1 MVSGA
6 ENVNFFTFKGYP
18 NVNPI
23 KTGVTPAKEITTQG
37 VNYAKY
43 DQKSQPNLAQFDY
56 RPPVVGGD
64 GVHGLKCNYFA

>member
-23 KTGVTPAKEITTQG
+23 KTGVTPAKEVTTKG

-43 DQKSQPNLAQFDY
+43 DKKSQPNFAQFDTY
-56 RPPVVGGD
+56 QSPVVKRA
-64 GVHGLKCNYFA
+64 GLANELDYMA

>member
-23 KTGVTPAKEITTQG
+23 KTGVTPAKEVTTQG

-43 DQKSQPNLAQFDY
+43 DGNKQPNFAQFDY

>member
-23 KTGVTPAKEITTQG
+23 KTVVTPAKEVTTQG

-43 DQKSQPNLAQFDY
+43 DKKSQPNFAQFDY
-56 RPPVVGGD
+56 RPPVVGED

>member
-1 MVSGA
+1 MVSGT

-23 KTGVTPAKEITTQG
+23 KTGVTPAKEVTTQG

-43 DQKSQPNLAQFDY
+43 DKKSQPNFAQFDY

-64 GVHGLKCNYFA
+64 GMNAKVINYFA

>member
-23 KTGVTPAKEITTQG
+23 KTGVTPAKEVTTQG

-43 DQKSQPNLAQFDY
+43 DKKSQPNFAQFDY
-56 RPPVVGGD
+56 RPPVVGED

>member
-1 MVSGA
+1 MVTRA

-23 KTGVTPAKEITTQG
+23 KTGVTPAKEVTTQG

-43 DQKSQPNLAQFDY
+43 DKKSQPNFAQFDY
-56 RPPVVGGD
+56 RPPVVGED

>member
-1 MVSGA
+1 MVSGT

-23 KTGVTPAKEITTQG
+23 KTGVTPAKEVTTQG

-43 DQKSQPNLAQFDY
+43 DGNKQPNFAQFDY

>member
-23 KTGVTPAKEITTQG
+23 KTGVTPAKEVTTQG

-43 DQKSQPNLAQFDY
+43 DGNKQPNFAQFDY

-64 GVHGLKCNYFA
+64 GVHGLRCNYFA

>member
-1 MVSGA
+1 MVSGT

-23 KTGVTPAKEITTQG
+23 KTGVTPAKEVTTQG

-43 DQKSQPNLAQFDY
+43 DKKSQPNFEQFDY

-64 GVHGLKCNYFA
+64 GVNAKVINYFA

>member
-1 MVSGA
+1 MVSGT

-23 KTGVTPAKEITTQG
+23 KTGVTPAKEVTTQG

-43 DQKSQPNLAQFDY
+43 DGNKQPNFAQFDY

-64 GVHGLKCNYFA
+64 GVNAKVINYFA

>member
-23 KTGVTPAKEITTQG
+23 KTGVTPAKEVTTQG

-43 DQKSQPNLAQFDY
+43 DKKSQPNLAQFDY
-56 RPPVVGGD
+56 RPPVVDGD

>member
-1 MVSGA
+1 MVSGT

-18 NVNPI
+18 NVNQI
-23 KTGVTPAKEITTQG
+23 KTGVTPAKEVTTQG

-43 DQKSQPNLAQFDY
+43 DKKSQPNFAQFDY

-64 GVHGLKCNYFA
+64 GVNAKVINYFA

>member
-23 KTGVTPAKEITTQG
+23 KTGVTPAKEVTTQG

>member
-6 ENVNFFTFKGYP
+6 ENINFFTFRGKP
-18 NVNPI
+18 PI
-23 KTGVTPAKEITTQG
+23 QPVKTGFATPAREVEKTG
-37 VNYAKY
+37 VNYA
-43 DQKSQPNLAQFDY
+43 QNLQQNLAKLDY